1 MPFTISHAAAVLPLR
16 RTGLPL
22 AALMIGSMSP
32 DFAYFVLPRIDSFW
46 THSAGGLFLFC
57 WPVSL
62 VVWCVYV
69 RWIEWPT
76 FALLPHRWR
85 AAFTP
90 SEPRIGFA
98 ALALASAAV
107 ILGAATHIA
116 WDSFTHAGT
125 PVVSAAPALGA
136 TLFSFR
142 GIPVRVFTLLQ
153 HLSTAI
159 GLAALFIWALRR
171 RRESAAVAAAPW
183 PAIPHASRLVA
194 WAPLFA
200 STFALAVIAYA
211 GNPEVELGRRLFHF
225 AVGGMKG
232 GALAWIAIALW
243 VRFSGKRP

>member
-1 MPFTISHAAAVLPLR
+1 MRSRTVLLVLTLFAAIVCLPLPAGSDSQTPPPG
-16 RTGLPL
+16 RT
-22 AALMIGSMSP
+22 
-32 DFAYFVLPRIDSFW
+32 R
-46 THSAGGLFLFC
+46 
-57 WPVSL
+57 L
-62 VVWCVYV
+62 VG
-69 RWIEWPT
+69 
-76 FALLPHRWR
+76 H
-85 AAFTP
+85 
-90 SEPRIGFA
+90 
-98 ALALASAAV
+98 AV
-107 ILGAATHIA
+107 ADDRGE
-116 WDSFTHAGT
+116 F
-125 PVVSAAPALGA
+125 PALGA

-183 PAIPHASRLVA
+183 PAIPHASRLVS
-194 WAPLFA
+194 WALLFA